1 MQVYSDDSARHVGL
15 NCHMNCVWNFLGENS
30 EFILIDDIEA
40 IIQCVCQ
47 FGRGRTALLS
57 LQILSFSTALLLML
71 NTWCMKTSR
80 LLKLVAL

>member
-40 IIQCVCQ
+40 
-47 FGRGRTALLS
+47 LLS

-80 LLKLVAL
+80 LLKLVAV